1 VSKNLKSVLILAIGL
16 GLAWWFISRL
26 DLDTVGAHL
35 RNAKIWPLLLA
46 ALLINLTLIARSLRW
61 QAFLSPIGK
70 AKLSNLFAATS
81 VGFGALFIIGRAGS
95 EIIRPAVLSLRE
107 RLSPSATIA
116 TILIE
121 RIYDTTAVVLLFA
134 ITLLSFELPARNA
147 SDWQNFGGTH
157 GLGLFLLLA
166 ISSGLGALILLR
178 LKAEP
183 IIAWLERHSIW
194 LPQKLAQPLLNFIR
208 HLADG
213 LSVLLNL
220 RELAKTVFLTF
231 CVWTLVCAATW
242 LTLFAFGLNFSISH
256 IIFILGFGLVGSVV
270 PTPGGSA
277 GAFHAAAAKGLEFL
291 GLDPNLAASI
301 AIVYHLI
308 AFGPPFLIGL
318 FYLLRDDISLRQLR
332 EMVASETTER
342 QGDKETREQG
352 DEETERKRDG
362 ETERRSDGEKKRRHG
377 SSASLSI
384 ILSASLSLLALK
396 AAGRII
402 L

>member
-26 DLDTVGAHL
+26 DMDTVGVHL
-35 RNAKIWPLLLA
+35 RNARVWPLLLA
-46 ALLINLTLIARSLRW
+46 ALLINLTMVARSLRW
-61 QAFLSPIGK
+61 QAFLSPIRMV
-70 AKLSNLFAATS
+70 KLSNLFAATA

-107 RLSPSATIA
+107 RLRPSATIA

-134 ITLLSFELPARNA
+134 ITLLSFELPARGA
-147 SDWQNFGGTH
+147 GAWQRFGGTH
-157 GLGLFLLLA
+157 GVGMFLLLA
-166 ISSGLGALILLR
+166 TLGGLGALVLLR

-183 IIAWLERHSIW
+183 IIAWSERHSVRF
-194 LPQKLAQPLLNFIR
+194 PQKLAQPLLNFIR

-220 RELAKTVFLTF
+220 RALATTIFFTACL
-231 CVWTLVCAATW
+231 WTMVCAATW

-291 GLDPNLAASI
+291 GLDPNFAASI

-318 FYLLRDDISLRQLR
+318 FYLIRDDLSLRQLR
-332 EMVASETTER
+332 EMIASETELK
-342 QGDKETREQG
+342 DSTRPPQSG
-352 DEETERKRDG
+352 DG
-362 ETERRSDGEKKRRHG
+362 ETERMRDGGTAGQSDGGKKQRYGR
-377 SSASLSI
+377 SVTLSLFLCISLSV
-384 ILSASLSLLALK
+384 LVLKVTGGGLL
-396 AAGRII
+396 
-402 L
+402 

>member
-107 RLSPSATIA
+107 RLRPSATIA

-134 ITLLSFELPARNA
+134 ITLMSFELPARSA
-147 SDWQNFGGTH
+147 SDWQKFGGTH

-166 ISSGLGALILLR
+166 TLSGLGALILLR

-220 RELAKTVFLTF
+220 RELAKTVFLTL

-318 FYLLRDDISLRQLR
+318 FYLLRDDISPRQLR
-332 EMVASETTER
+332 EMIASETTER

-352 DEETERKRDG
+352 AEETERKMDG

-377 SSASLSI
+377 SSASLSL

>member
-46 ALLINLTLIARSLRW
+46 GLLINLTLFARSLRW
-61 QAFLSPIGK
+61 QTFLSPIGT
-70 AKLSNLFAATS
+70 AKLNNLFAATS
-81 VGFGALFIIGRAGS
+81 VGFGAIFVVGRAG

-107 RLSPSATIA
+107 RIKPTATFA

-121 RIYDTTAVVLLFA
+121 RLFDTTAVVSLFAVNLLF
-134 ITLLSFELPARNA
+134 FELPPDQNNA
-147 SDWQNFGGTH
+147 N
-157 GLGLFLLLA
+157 A
-166 ISSGLGALILLR
+166 LGAIRSVGLTLLIGVAVGISILALLR
-178 LKAEP
+178 LKAAA
-183 IIAWLERHSIW
+183 IIRWMERHGAR
-194 LPQKLAQPLLNFIR
+194 LPKKLSYPLLNFIK
-208 HLADG
+208 HLAEG
-213 LSVLLNL
+213 LSVLLDL
-220 RELAKTVFLTF
+220 RALATTIFFTA
-231 CVWTLVCAATW
+231 CVWTLVSAATW

-256 IIFILGFGLVGSVV
+256 TIFVLGFGLVGSVA

-301 AIVYHLI
+301 AIIYHLI

-318 FYLLRDDISLRQLR
+318 FYLIRDDISLGQLR
-332 EMVASETTER
+332 EMIASETSER
-342 QGDKETREQG
+342 QGDKGTRGQE
-352 DEETERKRDG
+352 DG
-362 ETERRSDGEKKRRHG
+362 ETERRRDGGKKQSYGR
-377 SSASLSI
+377 SITLSLF
-384 ILSASLSLLALK
+384 LSVSLSLLVLK
-396 AAGRII
+396 ASGRII

>member
-35 RNAKIWPLLLA
+35 RNARVWPLLLA
-46 ALLINLTLIARSLRW
+46 ALLINLTMVARSLRW
-61 QAFLSPIGK
+61 RTFLAPITT
-70 AKLSNLFAATS
+70 AKFSNLFAATA
-81 VGFGALFIIGRAGS
+81 VGFGAIFVIGRAG
-95 EIIRPAVLSLRE
+95 EIFRPAVLSLRE
-107 RLSPSATIA
+107 RIKPTATFA

-121 RIYDTTAVVLLFA
+121 RLFDTTAVVSLFAANLLF
-134 ITLLSFELPARNA
+134 FELPPHQSDANA
-147 SDWQNFGGTH
+147 LDAIRYI
-157 GLGLFLLLA
+157 GLTLLIGVAVGISILA
-166 ISSGLGALILLR
+166 LLR
-178 LKAEP
+178 LKAAP
-183 IIAWLERHSIW
+183 IIEWIERHGAWL
-194 LPQKLAQPLLNFIR
+194 PKKLSYPLLNFIK

-220 RELAKTVFLTF
+220 RALATAIFFTA

-256 IIFILGFGLVGSVV
+256 AIFVLGFGLVGSVA

-308 AFGPPFLIGL
+308 AFGPPFVIGL
-318 FYLLRDDISLRQLR
+318 FYLIRDDIGLKQLR
-332 EMVASETTER
+332 EMIASETAER
-342 QGDKETREQG
+342 QGDGETERRRDGETEGLG
-352 DEETERKRDG
+352 DEETERRK
-362 ETERRSDGEKKRRHG
+362 EKRRYG
-377 SSASLSI
+377 ASISLSLF
-384 ILSASLSLLALK
+384 LSVSLSLLK
-396 AAGRII
+396 ATGGII